1 LSPENLQRALDLVAE
16 INPSFESTADEV
28 VLDINAQVC
37 NVNNVYY
44 QCHPL
49 SNCVSYT
56 ISYSEREPWRN
67 TKVVVLETA
76 SCVKNRVRLRT
87 IHQMVGPLLG
97 PCVCR
102 SFSAPGCPIL
112 FPIQVVYLFR
122 MFLVLMFL
130 SLLTE

>member
-76 SCVKNRVRLRT
+76 SCVKNQGKAAYNTPNGGTPSRTLRM
-87 IHQMVGPLLG
+87 QEL
-97 PCVCR
+97 
-102 SFSAPGCPIL
+102 
-112 FPIQVVYLFR
+112 
-122 MFLVLMFL
+122 
-130 SLLTE
+130 